1 MNEAR
6 DQSEILTSNF
16 SAKAVKVVIC
26 QWPAFKKHPLLGVMG
41 GKIECLKTKT
51 LMAGSSPPTFFH
63 FNLKFYLQKD
73 LHLGKLRLDS
83 AEL

>member
-16 SAKAVKVVIC
+16 NAKAIKVVIC
-26 QWPAFKKHPLLGVMG
+26 QGPAFEEHPLLGVMG

-51 LMAGSSPPTFFH
+51 LMAGSSPSTFFS
-63 FNLKFYLQKD
+63 FL
-73 LHLGKLRLDS
+73 LGFIFHKTYT
-83 AEL
+83 